1 MKKIT
6 VILFLIASCHVCFS
20 QQGSGVTLYEN
31 AGYAGRFELVQSTL
45 MPGATGPG
53 RTLGQLNDMVSSV
66 KVPAGM
72 VVVLYEHTNNSN
84 GYGRYVELMEDCPNL
99 SVYGLDNKVSYVS
112 VFPVTREDGYNF
124 VRAKNKN
131 GTIIAGHWERA
142 RANGQLPDNAPPAIV
157 QNIVTP
163 PTPRPG
169 PLPPVKPNV
178 DETLPVFRI
187 QLRIVTGNNE
197 NDDTDKEVY
206 VKLNKNDKDY
216 FIDYG
221 PDDFERNA
229 DKKYDII
236 SDKIKKIS
244 DIDFIEIYAKGD
256 DVWGV
261 KKVELYINNSRQP
274 IFSET
279 FSQPSRI
286 NGTGNWARKISFNHQ
301 KLRLNSYWKN
311 IATDEKI
318 KKPSPLIE
326 AATIKS
332 MIESMVGN
340 MMHHE
345 ADKKLSWGDKDG
357 INTVWG
363 DHVEIQAKGNVLSV
377 DLDLEAKVTG
387 SNPEIDVKFDLVFEC
402 QPDGRIFVK
411 TENVKL
417 SCNFDYKIIELSC
430 STVRTVINY
439 LLKSFGLDRFTIN
452 NFDTNGNTFNQMFMI
467 GGGDYKCKGAI
478 VTAKGDVLL
487 Y

>member
-1 MKKIT
+1 MKK
-6 VILFLIASCHVCFS
+6 LALLLSLIAFCHVCFS
-20 QQGSGVTLYEN
+20 QQVNGVTLYEN
-31 AGYAGRFELVQSTL
+31 AGYGGRFELVRTTL
-45 MPGATGPG
+45 MPGTHGILRP
-53 RTLGQLNDMVSSV
+53 LGQLNDMASSV

-72 VVVLYEHTNNSN
+72 VAILYEHTNGSN
-84 GYGRYVELMEDCPNL
+84 AYGRYVELMEDCPDL

-112 VFPVTREDGYNF
+112 VFPATRQDGYNF

-131 GTIIAGHWERA
+131 GTVIGGHWEKA

-157 QNIVTP
+157 QNIANPP
-163 PTPRPG
+163 PTP
-169 PLPPVKPNV
+169 LPVKPKV

-206 VKLNKNDKDY
+206 VKLNSNDKDY

-236 SDKIKKIS
+236 SDKIKRIS

-256 DVWGV
+256 DVWGI
-261 KKVELYINNSRQP
+261 KKVELYINNSSKA

-279 FSQPSRI
+279 FAQPSRI
-286 NGTGNWARKISFNHQ
+286 NGTGNWPRKIAFNHQ
-301 KLRLNSYWKN
+301 RLRLNSYWQN

-318 KKPSPLIE
+318 RNPSSLIE

-340 MMHHE
+340 MIHHE
-345 ADKKLSWGDKDG
+345 ADGKLSWGDTDG

-387 SNPEIDVKFDLVFEC
+387 SNPEIDVNFDLVFEC
-402 QPDGRIFVK
+402 QPDGRIFIK

-417 SCNFDYKIIELSC
+417 SCNFDYKVINLSC
-430 STVRTVINY
+430 STVRTVINS
-439 LLKSFGLDRFTIN
+439 LLKTFALDRFAIN
-452 NFDTNGNTFNQMFMI
+452 NINTSGNTFNKMFYI